1 MPYIK
6 LTVDISLLKEKN
18 INDENHKI
26 NDLEQHLVVFKIR
39 TDIELLKT

>member
-26 NDLEQHLVVFKIR
+26 NDLEQHLFIFQMK
-39 TDIELLKT
+39 TDVE